1 MVKEFPQDARAAE
14 AKLSMASSYTALNRK
29 KEAVDMLQS
38 IVKQY
43 PGTQASD
50 IARERLKGLGVKASA
65 KKR

>member
-1 MVKEFPQDARAAE
+1 
-14 AKLSMASSYTALNRK
+14 MASSYTALNRK